1 MCLAQPI
8 AEHGGTLCKPY
19 FGVAFPCQVVK
30 TFHFQLFNEILEQSW
45 FRLTICVH
53 ILLLKNFAKSSVT
66 RDVSSPIVL
75 PKW

>member
-8 AEHGGTLCKPY
+8 AEHGGTLCTPY

-30 TFHFQLFNEILEQSW
+30 NFQLFNEILEQSW
-45 FRLTICVH
+45 FRVTICVH

-66 RDVSSPIVL
+66 WDVSSPIVF